1 MSVFCNKR
9 SLSVRVIVF
18 KILLTIIDFGRLYMA
33 MNLMIGLSRVTI
45 YRSSNLKAVVF
56 ETKHNFLKGENVYEK
71 NNFYF

>member
-1 MSVFCNKR
+1 
-9 SLSVRVIVF
+9 
-18 KILLTIIDFGRLYMA
+18 MA

-45 YRSSNLKAVVF
+45 YRSSNSKAVAF